1 MQHTAYLSASEI
13 QILKDFNQYNSIQS
27 VTYYYWVNTMN
38 SEDLFTFKDTIEFVI
53 DPKQSI
59 FFKINEEDTGI
70 NILDVFDFEKQK
82 AEIESE
88 FQGKIKFHK
97 RDASSLEIW
106 QETLRSPFLEIK
118 AESENTRLLNHT
130 FMIAFEE
137 MKLEL
142 NLHPVDGL
150 VLSPYDD
157 SLDD

>member
-13 QILKDFNQYNSIQS
+13 RILKDFNQNNTVQS

-38 SEDLFTFKDTIEFVI
+38 SEDLFTFKDTIEFKV
-53 DPKQSI
+53 DSEKSI

-70 NILDVFDFEKQK
+70 NILDAFDFEKQK

-106 QETLRSPFLEIK
+106 QENLRSPFLEIK
-118 AESENTRLLNHT
+118 AESENDRLLNHT
-130 FMIAFEE
+130 FIIAFEE

-150 VLSPYDD
+150 VFSPYDD